1 MNLEEFLDERLTKK
15 QIEGLNANSKLEK
28 IAESKE
34 DNRLIITLPNELVD
48 IINSDTE
55 CKKKLKSNIVKFV
68 RGLKK
73 ELEFDRV

>member
-73 ELEFDRV
+73 ELEFERV